1 MYDFKFTDIGEG
13 LHEGQILK
21 WFFKVGDTVKDGDV
35 LCVVETDK
43 VNAEIPAPV
52 SGVITKLG
60 AEVGQTIHVGETLVL
75 IDETGKGAP
84 APAPVVKEEVKPAVV
99 KEEEVK
105 PAPVKKEEPKKEVA
119 EEKGAAVV
127 GEVVVS
133 NDVIASSDEGF
144 ENAAPAAVTTGKVL
158 ATPVARKMAADLG
171 VTLTTVKGSG
181 ENGRVMKAD
190 ILSASQTVARPA
202 APQSYTP
209 TTQAMPALPK
219 DGVKRVKISK
229 LRQAIVKAM
238 NTANIVIPSTTL
250 MDEIDITKLVEFRKS
265 QKDKLAEK
273 GIKLTFLPFIVKA
286 VTMAIK
292 EYPLF
297 NASFDHDTDEIVF
310 KDFINIGIAVD
321 TPDGLIVPN
330 VKNADSKS
338 IVSLAQ
344 EIEALGTATRNR
356 TVKLED
362 LQNGT
367 FSITNYGTTG
377 IKLGTPVIKH
387 PELAILGI
395 GSIYRKPVVEGEQI
409 VIRDVLPLSL
419 TIDHRVIDGADG
431 GRFLIKVKELL
442 ADPMQIFLFLS

>member
-1 MYDFKFTDIGEG
+1 MYDFKFSDIGEG

-21 WFFKVGDTVKDGDV
+21 WFFKVGDKVKEGDV

-52 SGVITKLG
+52 NGVITKLG
-60 AEVGQTIHVGETLVL
+60 AEVGQTIHVGETLVM
-75 IDETGKGAP
+75 IDDTGKGAASATP
-84 APAPVVKEEVKPAVV
+84 APKAE
-99 KEEEVK
+99 
-105 PAPVKKEEPKKEVA
+105 VKKEAAKPEVKKEAA

-133 NDVIASSDEGF
+133 NDVIASSNEGF
-144 ENAAPAAVTTGKVL
+144 ENSSVVVASSNAKVL
-158 ATPVARKMAADLG
+158 ATPVARKMAADLK
-171 VTLTTVKGSG
+171 VDISKLKGSG
-181 ENGRVMKAD
+181 ESGRVMKAD
-190 ILSASQTVARPA
+190 IQAAAKTQGSTSTSTSSASFA
-202 APQSYTP
+202 APS
-209 TTQAMPALPK
+209 MPALPK

-238 NTANIVIPSTTL
+238 NTANLVIPSTTL
-250 MDEIDITKLVEFRKS
+250 MDEIDVTKLVEFRKS
-265 QKDKLAEK
+265 QKAKLEEK

-292 EYPLF
+292 DYPIF
-297 NASFDHDTDEIVF
+297 NASFDHETEEVVY

-330 VKNADSKS
+330 VKQADQKS
-338 IVSLAQ
+338 IVTLAK
-344 EIEALGTATRNR
+344 EIEALGAATRAR
-356 TVKLED
+356 TVKLDE

-395 GSIYRKPVVEGEQI
+395 GSIYRKPVVEGDQI

-431 GRFLIKVKELL
+431 GRFLMKVKELL
-442 ADPMQIFLFLS
+442 SDPMQIFLFLS

>member
-21 WFFKVGDTVKDGDV
+21 WFFKVGDKVKDGDV

-52 SGVITKLG
+52 SGIITKLG
-60 AEVGQTIHVGETLVL
+60 AAVGQTIHVGETLVL
-75 IDETGKGAP
+75 IDESGKGA
-84 APAPVVKEEVKPAVV
+84 APVVT
-99 KEEEVK
+99 
-105 PAPVKKEEPKKEVA
+105 APKAEVKKEAAKPEVKKEAA

-133 NDVIASSDEGF
+133 NDVIASSNEGF
-144 ENAAPAAVTTGKVL
+144 EHTEKATVSSGKVL
-158 ATPVARKMAADLG
+158 ATPVARKMAADLK
-171 VTLTTVKGSG
+171 VQLSQLKGTG
-181 ENGRVMKAD
+181 ENGRIMKAD
-190 ILSASQTVARPA
+190 IQAAAKSGQASVGA
-202 APQSYTP
+202 S
-209 TTQAMPALPK
+209 TTQSSTFTFQASAMPALPK

-238 NTANIVIPSTTL
+238 NTANQVIPSTTL
-250 MDEIDITKLVEFRKS
+250 MDEFDVTKLVEFRKS
-265 QKDKLAEK
+265 QKAKLEEK
-273 GIKLTFLPFIVKA
+273 GIKLTYLPFIVKA

-292 EYPLF
+292 DYPIF
-297 NASFDHDTDEIVF
+297 NASFDHDTEEVVY
-310 KDFINIGIAVD
+310 KDFINIGVAVD

-330 VKNADSKS
+330 VKNADQKS
-338 IVSLAQ
+338 IVTLAK
-344 EIEALGTATRNR
+344 EIEALGAATRAR
-356 TVKLED
+356 TVKMDD

-387 PELAILGI
+387 PELAILGV
-395 GSIYRKPVVEGEQI
+395 GSIYRKPVVEGDQI

-431 GRFLIKVKELL
+431 GRFLLKVKELL
-442 ADPMQIFLFLS
+442 SDPMQIFLFLS

>member
-1 MYDFKFTDIGEG
+1 MYDFKFSDIGEG

-21 WFFKVGDTVKDGDV
+21 WFFKVGDKVKEGDV

-52 SGVITKLG
+52 SGIITKLG
-60 AEVGQTIHVGETLVL
+60 AQVGQTIHVGETLVM
-75 IDETGKGAP
+75 IDDTGKGATP
-84 APAPVVKEEVKPAVV
+84 FAAAPAPKAEVKKDAP
-99 KEEEVK
+99 KPEVK
-105 PAPVKKEEPKKEVA
+105 KQAA

-133 NDVIASSDEGF
+133 NDVIASSNEGF
-144 ENAAPAAVTTGKVL
+144 ENSSVVVTSSNAKVL
-158 ATPVARKMAADLG
+158 ATPVARKMAADLK
-171 VTLTTVKGSG
+171 VDLSKLKGSG
-181 ENGRVMKAD
+181 ESGRVMKAD
-190 ILSASQTVARPA
+190 IQAAAKSQGSTSTGTSSLSFA
-202 APQSYTP
+202 TP
-209 TTQAMPALPK
+209 SMPTLPK

-238 NTANIVIPSTTL
+238 NTANLVIPSTTL
-250 MDEIDITKLVEFRKS
+250 MDEIDVTKLVEFRKS
-265 QKDKLAEK
+265 QKAKLEEK

-292 EYPLF
+292 DYPIF
-297 NASFDHDTDEIVF
+297 NASFDHDTEEVVF

-330 VKNADSKS
+330 VKHADQKS
-338 IVSLAQ
+338 IVTLAK
-344 EIEALGTATRNR
+344 EIEALGAATRAR
-356 TVKLED
+356 TVKLDE

-395 GSIYRKPVVEGEQI
+395 GSIYRKPVVEGDQI

-431 GRFLIKVKELL
+431 GRFLMKVKELL
-442 ADPMQIFLFLS
+442 SDPMQIFLFLS

>member
-1 MYDFKFTDIGEG
+1 MYDFKFSDIGEG

-21 WFFKVGDTVKDGDV
+21 WFFKVGDKVKEGDV

-52 SGVITKLG
+52 SGIITKLG
-60 AEVGQTIHVGETLVL
+60 AQVGQTIHVGETLVM
-75 IDETGKGAP
+75 IDDTGKGATP
-84 APAPVVKEEVKPAVV
+84 FAAAPAPKAEVKKDAP
-99 KEEEVK
+99 KPEVK
-105 PAPVKKEEPKKEVA
+105 KQAA

-133 NDVIASSDEGF
+133 NDVIASSNEGF
-144 ENAAPAAVTTGKVL
+144 ENSSVVVTSSNAKVL
-158 ATPVARKMAADLG
+158 ATPVARKMAADLK
-171 VTLTTVKGSG
+171 VDLSKLKGSG
-181 ENGRVMKAD
+181 ESGRVMKAD
-190 ILSASQTVARPA
+190 IQAAAKSQGSTSTGTSSLSFA
-202 APQSYTP
+202 TP
-209 TTQAMPALPK
+209 SMPTLPK

-238 NTANIVIPSTTL
+238 NTANLVIPSTTL
-250 MDEIDITKLVEFRKS
+250 MDEIDVTKLVEFRKS
-265 QKDKLAEK
+265 QKAKLEEK

-292 EYPLF
+292 DYPIF
-297 NASFDHDTDEIVF
+297 NASFDHDTEEVVF

-330 VKNADSKS
+330 VKHADQKS
-338 IVSLAQ
+338 IVTLAK
-344 EIEALGTATRNR
+344 EIEALGAATRAR
-356 TVKLED
+356 TVKLDE

-431 GRFLIKVKELL
+431 GRFLMKVKELL
-442 ADPMQIFLFLS
+442 SDPMQIFLFLS

>member
-21 WFFKVGDTVKDGDV
+21 WFFKVGDKVKEGDV

-43 VNAEIPAPV
+43 VNAEIPAPAN
-52 SGVITKLG
+52 GIITKLG
-60 AEVGQTIHVGETLVL
+60 AEVGQTIHVGETLVI
-75 IDETGKGAP
+75 IDDAGKSA
-84 APAPVVKEEVKPAVV
+84 APVSE
-99 KEEEVK
+99 
-105 PAPVKKEEPKKEVA
+105 APKAEVKKETPKPEVKKEAA

-133 NDVIASSDEGF
+133 NEVIASSNEGF
-144 ENAAPAAVTTGKVL
+144 ENTAVVVENKGKVL
-158 ATPVARKMAADLG
+158 ATPVARKMAADLK
-171 VTLTTVKGSG
+171 VDITKLKGTG
-181 ENGRVMKAD
+181 EQGRIMKAD
-190 ILSASQTVARPA
+190 IQAAAKSTTGSSTQSQATSTFAF
-202 APQSYTP
+202 QSVSMP
-209 TTQAMPALPK
+209 TLPK

-238 NTANIVIPSTTL
+238 NTANLVIPSTTL
-250 MDEIDITKLVEFRKS
+250 MDEIDVTKLVEFRKS
-265 QKDKLAEK
+265 QKAKLEEK
-273 GIKLTFLPFIVKA
+273 GIKLTYLPFIVKA

-292 EYPLF
+292 DYPIF
-297 NASFDHDTDEIVF
+297 NASFDHEAEEIVY
-310 KDFINIGIAVD
+310 KDFINIGVAVD

-330 VKNADSKS
+330 VKNADQKS
-338 IVSLAQ
+338 IVTLAK
-344 EIEALGTATRNR
+344 EIETLGAATRAR
-356 TVKLED
+356 TVKLEE

-387 PELAILGI
+387 PELAILGV
-395 GSIYRKPVVEGEQI
+395 GSIYRKPVVEGDQI

-431 GRFLIKVKELL
+431 GRFLLKVKELL
-442 ADPMQIFLFLS
+442 SDPMQIFLFLS

>member
-1 MYDFKFTDIGEG
+1 MYDFKFSDIGEG

-21 WFFKVGDTVKDGDV
+21 WFFKVGDKVKEGDV

-60 AEVGQTIHVGETLVL
+60 AEVGQTIHVGETLVM
-75 IDETGKGAP
+75 IDDTGKGATP
-84 APAPVVKEEVKPAVV
+84 VAAAPAPKAEVKKDAP
-99 KEEEVK
+99 KPEVK
-105 PAPVKKEEPKKEVA
+105 KQAA

-133 NDVIASSDEGF
+133 NDVIASSNEGF
-144 ENAAPAAVTTGKVL
+144 ENSSVVVSSSNAKVL
-158 ATPVARKMAADLG
+158 ATPVARKMAADLK
-171 VTLTTVKGSG
+171 VDLSKLKGRG
-181 ENGRVMKAD
+181 ESGRVMKAD
-190 ILSASQTVARPA
+190 IQAAAKSQGSTSIGTSSLSFA
-202 APQSYTP
+202 TP
-209 TTQAMPALPK
+209 SMPTLPK

-238 NTANIVIPSTTL
+238 NTANLVIPSTTL
-250 MDEIDITKLVEFRKS
+250 MDEIDVTKLVEFRKS
-265 QKDKLAEK
+265 QKAKLEEK

-292 EYPLF
+292 DYPIF
-297 NASFDHDTDEIVF
+297 NASFDHDTEEVVF

-330 VKNADSKS
+330 VKHADQKS
-338 IVSLAQ
+338 IVTLAK
-344 EIEALGTATRNR
+344 EIEALGAATRAR
-356 TVKLED
+356 TVKLDE

-395 GSIYRKPVVEGEQI
+395 GSIYRKPVVEGDQI

-431 GRFLIKVKELL
+431 GRFLMKVKELL
-442 ADPMQIFLFLS
+442 SDPMQIFLFLS

>member
-21 WFFKVGDTVKDGDV
+21 WFFKVGDRVKDGDV

-43 VNAEIPAPV
+43 VNAELPSPV
-52 SGVITKLG
+52 NGIIVKLG
-60 AEVGQTIHVGETLVL
+60 AEVGQTIHVGETVVL
-75 IDETGKGAP
+75 IDDSVGGTSAAK
-84 APAPVVKEEVKPAVV
+84 PVVATPQVEEKPKAAQP
-99 KEEEVK
+99 E
-105 PAPVKKEEPKKEVA
+105 VKKEAA

-144 ENAAPAAVTTGKVL
+144 ENNDAVQTSSAKVL
-158 ATPVARKMAADLG
+158 ATPVARKMAADLR
-171 VTLTTVKGSG
+171 VDLTKVKGTG
-181 ENGRVMKAD
+181 ESGRVMKAD
-190 ILSASQTVARPA
+190 IQKAASVTVPTASSSSVASAPAFVAP
-202 APQSYTP
+202 S
-209 TTQAMPALPK
+209 MPALPK
-219 DGVKRVKISK
+219 EGVRRVKITK

-238 NTANIVIPSTTL
+238 NTANMLIPATTL
-250 MDEIDITKLVEFRKS
+250 MDEIDVSKLVEFRKS

-292 EYPLF
+292 EYPIF
-297 NASFDHDTDEIVF
+297 NASFDHESEEIVF

-344 EIEALGTATRNR
+344 EIEALGAATRNR

-395 GSIYRKPVVEGEQI
+395 GSIYKKPVVENDQI
-409 VIRDVLPLSL
+409 VIREVLPLSL
-419 TIDHRVIDGADG
+419 SIDHRVIDGADG
-431 GRFLIKVKELL
+431 GRFLSKVKELL

>member
-21 WFFKVGDTVKDGDV
+21 WFFKVGDKVKEGDV

-52 SGVITKLG
+52 TGIITKLG
-60 AEVGQTIHVGETLVL
+60 ANVGQTIHVGETLVM
-75 IDETGKGAP
+75 IDESGKGAVAAAE
-84 APAPVVKEEVKPAVV
+84 APKAE
-99 KEEEVK
+99 
-105 PAPVKKEEPKKEVA
+105 VKKEAPKPEVKKQAA

-133 NDVIASSDEGF
+133 NDVIASSNEGF
-144 ENAAPAAVTTGKVL
+144 ENNAVTVENAGKVL
-158 ATPVARKMAADLG
+158 ATPVARKMAADLK
-171 VTLTTVKGSG
+171 VDISKLKGSG
-181 ENGRVMKAD
+181 EHGRIMKAD
-190 ILSASQTVARPA
+190 IQAAAKSTTVSTASSQTTSSFALPSV
-202 APQSYTP
+202 SMP
-209 TTQAMPALPK
+209 TLPK

-229 LRQAIVKAM
+229 LRQAIVKSM
-238 NTANIVIPSTTL
+238 NTANLVIPSTTL
-250 MDEIDITKLVEFRKS
+250 MDEIDVTKLVEFRKS
-265 QKDKLAEK
+265 QKAKLEEK
-273 GIKLTFLPFIVKA
+273 GIKLTYLPFIVKA

-292 EYPLF
+292 DYPIF
-297 NASFDHDTDEIVF
+297 NASFDHEAEEIVY
-310 KDFINIGIAVD
+310 KDFINIGVAVD

-330 VKNADSKS
+330 VKHADQKS
-338 IVSLAQ
+338 IVTLAK
-344 EIEALGTATRNR
+344 EIETLGAATRAR
-356 TVKLED
+356 TVKLEE

-387 PELAILGI
+387 PELAILGV
-395 GSIYRKPVVEGEQI
+395 GSIYRKPVVEGDQI

-431 GRFLIKVKELL
+431 GRFLLKVKELL
-442 ADPMQIFLFLS
+442 SDPMQIFLFLS

>member
-1 MYDFKFTDIGEG
+1 MYDFKFSDIGEG

-21 WFFKVGDTVKDGDV
+21 WFFKVGDKVKEGDV

-52 SGVITKLG
+52 NGVITKLG
-60 AEVGQTIHVGETLVL
+60 AEVGQTIHVGETLVM
-75 IDETGKGAP
+75 IDDNANGA
-84 APAPVVKEEVKPAVV
+84 APVAT
-99 KEEEVK
+99 
-105 PAPVKKEEPKKEVA
+105 APKADVKKETPKPEVKKEAA

-133 NDVIASSDEGF
+133 NDVIASSNEGF
-144 ENAAPAAVTTGKVL
+144 ENSSVTVVSNNAKVL
-158 ATPVARKMAADLG
+158 ATPVARKMAADLK
-171 VTLTTVKGSG
+171 VDLSKLKGSG
-181 ENGRVMKAD
+181 ESGRVMKAD
-190 ILSASQTVARPA
+190 IQAAAKSQGTSSVATASVSFA
-202 APQSYTP
+202 TP
-209 TTQAMPALPK
+209 SMPSLPK

-238 NTANIVIPSTTL
+238 NTANVVIPSTTL
-250 MDEIDITKLVEFRKS
+250 MDEIDVTKLVEFRKS
-265 QKDKLAEK
+265 QKAKLEEK
-273 GIKLTFLPFIVKA
+273 GIKLTYLPFIVKA

-292 EYPLF
+292 DYPIF
-297 NASFDHDTDEIVF
+297 NASFDHESEEIVY
-310 KDFINIGIAVD
+310 KDFVNIGVAVD

-330 VKNADSKS
+330 VKNADQKS
-338 IVSLAQ
+338 IVTLAK
-344 EIEALGTATRNR
+344 EIEALGAATRAR
-356 TVKLED
+356 TVKLEE

-395 GSIYRKPVVEGEQI
+395 GSIYRKPVVEGDQI

-431 GRFLIKVKELL
+431 GRFLMKVKELL
-442 ADPMQIFLFLS
+442 SDPMQIFLFLS

>member
-1 MYDFKFTDIGEG
+1 MYDFKFSDIGEG

-21 WFFKVGDTVKDGDV
+21 WFFKVGDKVKEGDV

-52 SGVITKLG
+52 TGVVTKLG
-60 AEVGQTIHVGETLVL
+60 AEVGQTIHVGETLVM
-75 IDETGKGAP
+75 IDDTGKGATP
-84 APAPVVKEEVKPAVV
+84 VAAASAPKAE
-99 KEEEVK
+99 
-105 PAPVKKEEPKKEVA
+105 VKKEAAKPEVKKEAA

-133 NDVIASSDEGF
+133 NDVIASSNEGF
-144 ENAAPAAVTTGKVL
+144 ENSSVVVASSNAKVL
-158 ATPVARKMAADLG
+158 ATPVARKMAADLK
-171 VTLTTVKGSG
+171 VDLSKLKGSG
-181 ENGRVMKAD
+181 ESGRVMKAD
-190 ILSASQTVARPA
+190 IQAAAKSQGSTSTGTSSVSFA
-202 APQSYTP
+202 TP
-209 TTQAMPALPK
+209 SMPTLPK

-238 NTANIVIPSTTL
+238 NTANLVIPSTTL
-250 MDEIDITKLVEFRKS
+250 MDEIDVTKLVEFRKS
-265 QKDKLAEK
+265 QKAKLEEK

-292 EYPLF
+292 DYPIF
-297 NASFDHDTDEIVF
+297 NASFDHDTEEVVF

-330 VKNADSKS
+330 VKHADQKS
-338 IVSLAQ
+338 IVTLAK
-344 EIEALGTATRNR
+344 EIEALGAATRAR
-356 TVKLED
+356 TVKLDE

-395 GSIYRKPVVEGEQI
+395 GSIYRKPVVEGDQI

-431 GRFLIKVKELL
+431 GRFLMKVKELL
-442 ADPMQIFLFLS
+442 SDPMQIFLFLS

>member
-1 MYDFKFTDIGEG
+1 MYDFKFSDIGEG

-21 WFFKVGDTVKDGDV
+21 WFFKVGDKVKEGDV

-52 SGVITKLG
+52 SGIITKLG
-60 AEVGQTIHVGETLVL
+60 AQVGQTIHVGETLVM
-75 IDETGKGAP
+75 IDDTGKGATP
-84 APAPVVKEEVKPAVV
+84 VAAAPAPKAEVKKDAP
-99 KEEEVK
+99 KPEVK
-105 PAPVKKEEPKKEVA
+105 KQAA

-133 NDVIASSDEGF
+133 NDVIASSNEGF
-144 ENAAPAAVTTGKVL
+144 ENSNVVVTSSNAKVL
-158 ATPVARKMAADLG
+158 ATPVARKMAADLK
-171 VTLTTVKGSG
+171 VDLSKLKGSG
-181 ENGRVMKAD
+181 ESGRVMKAD
-190 ILSASQTVARPA
+190 IQAAAKSQGSTSTGTSSLSFA
-202 APQSYTP
+202 TP
-209 TTQAMPALPK
+209 SMPTLPK

-238 NTANIVIPSTTL
+238 NTANLVIPSTTL
-250 MDEIDITKLVEFRKS
+250 MDEIDVTKLVEFRKS
-265 QKDKLAEK
+265 QKAKLEEK

-292 EYPLF
+292 DYPIF
-297 NASFDHDTDEIVF
+297 NASFDHDTEEVVF

-330 VKNADSKS
+330 VKHADQKS
-338 IVSLAQ
+338 IVTLAK
-344 EIEALGTATRNR
+344 EIEALGAATRAR
-356 TVKLED
+356 TVKLDE

-395 GSIYRKPVVEGEQI
+395 GSIYRKPVVEGDQI

-431 GRFLIKVKELL
+431 GRFLMKVKELL
-442 ADPMQIFLFLS
+442 SDPMQIFLFLS

>member
-84 APAPVVKEEVKPAVV
+84 APAPVAKEEVKPA
-99 KEEEVK
+99 
-105 PAPVKKEEPKKEVA
+105 VKKEEPKKEAA

-171 VTLTTVKGSG
+171 VNLTTVKGSG
-181 ENGRVMKAD
+181 EYGRVMKAD

-202 APQSYTP
+202 ATQSYTP
-209 TTQAMPALPK
+209 TIQAMPALPK

-297 NASFDHDTDEIVF
+297 NASFDHDTEEIVF

-338 IVSLAQ
+338 IVTLAQ

-431 GRFLIKVKELL
+431 GRFLMKVKELL

>member
-21 WFFKVGDTVKDGDV
+21 WFFKVGDKVKEGDV

-52 SGVITKLG
+52 TGIITKLG
-60 AEVGQTIHVGETLVL
+60 ASVGQTIHVGETLVM
-75 IDETGKGAP
+75 IDESGKGVVADAEAP
-84 APAPVVKEEVKPAVV
+84 KAE
-99 KEEEVK
+99 
-105 PAPVKKEEPKKEVA
+105 VKKEAPKPEVKKQAA

-133 NDVIASSDEGF
+133 NDVIASSNEGF
-144 ENAAPAAVTTGKVL
+144 ENNAVAVENPGKVL
-158 ATPVARKMAADLG
+158 ATPVARKMAADLK
-171 VTLTTVKGSG
+171 VDISKLKGSG
-181 ENGRVMKAD
+181 EHGRIMKAD
-190 ILSASQTVARPA
+190 IQAAAKSTTVSTASSQTTSSFALPSV
-202 APQSYTP
+202 SMP
-209 TTQAMPALPK
+209 TLPK

-229 LRQAIVKAM
+229 LRQAIVKSM
-238 NTANIVIPSTTL
+238 NTANLVIPSTTL
-250 MDEIDITKLVEFRKS
+250 MDEIDVTKLVEFRKS
-265 QKDKLAEK
+265 QKAKLEEK
-273 GIKLTFLPFIVKA
+273 GIKLTYLPFIMKA

-292 EYPLF
+292 DYPIF
-297 NASFDHDTDEIVF
+297 NASFDHEAEEIVY
-310 KDFINIGIAVD
+310 KDFINIGVAVD

-330 VKNADSKS
+330 VKHADQKS
-338 IVSLAQ
+338 IVTLAK
-344 EIEALGTATRNR
+344 EIETLGAATRAR
-356 TVKLED
+356 TVKLEE

-387 PELAILGI
+387 PELAILGV
-395 GSIYRKPVVEGEQI
+395 GSIYRKPVVEGDQI

-431 GRFLIKVKELL
+431 GRFLLKVKELL
-442 ADPMQIFLFLS
+442 SDPMQIFLFLS

>member
-1 MYDFKFTDIGEG
+1 MYDFKFSDIGEG

-21 WFFKVGDTVKDGDV
+21 WFFKVGDKVKEGDV

-52 SGVITKLG
+52 NGVITKLG
-60 AEVGQTIHVGETLVL
+60 AEVGQTIHVGETLVM
-75 IDETGKGAP
+75 IDDNANGA
-84 APAPVVKEEVKPAVV
+84 APVAT
-99 KEEEVK
+99 
-105 PAPVKKEEPKKEVA
+105 APKADVKKETPKPEVKKEAA

-133 NDVIASSDEGF
+133 NDVIASSNEGF
-144 ENAAPAAVTTGKVL
+144 ENSSVTVVSNNAKVL
-158 ATPVARKMAADLG
+158 ATPVARKMAADLK
-171 VTLTTVKGSG
+171 VDLSKLKGSG
-181 ENGRVMKAD
+181 ESGRVMKAD
-190 ILSASQTVARPA
+190 IQAAAKSQGTSSVATASVSFA
-202 APQSYTP
+202 TP
-209 TTQAMPALPK
+209 SMPSLPK

-238 NTANIVIPSTTL
+238 NTANVVIPSTTL
-250 MDEIDITKLVEFRKS
+250 MDEIDVTKLVEFRKS
-265 QKDKLAEK
+265 QKAKLEEK
-273 GIKLTFLPFIVKA
+273 GIKLTYLPFIVKA

-292 EYPLF
+292 DYPIF
-297 NASFDHDTDEIVF
+297 NASFDHESEEIVY
-310 KDFINIGIAVD
+310 KDFVNIGVAVD

-330 VKNADSKS
+330 VKNADQKS
-338 IVSLAQ
+338 IVTLAK
-344 EIEALGTATRNR
+344 EIEALGAATRAR
-356 TVKLED
+356 TVKLEE

-395 GSIYRKPVVEGEQI
+395 GSIYRKPVVEGDQI

-419 TIDHRVIDGADG
+419 TIDHRVIDGGDG
-431 GRFLIKVKELL
+431 GRFLMKVKELL
-442 ADPMQIFLFLS
+442 SDPMQIFLFLS

>member
-21 WFFKVGDTVKDGDV
+21 WFFKVGDKVKDGDV

-43 VNAEIPAPV
+43 VNAELPSPV
-52 SGVITKLG
+52 SGIIVKLG
-60 AEVGQTIHVGETLVL
+60 AEVGQTIHVGETVVL
-75 IDETGKGAP
+75 IDETGTGAAVAAKP
-84 APAPVVKEEVKPAVV
+84 AEVKVEAP
-99 KEEEVK
+99 K
-105 PAPVKKEEPKKEVA
+105 PEVKKEAA

-144 ENAAPAAVTTGKVL
+144 ENTTATAPTVGKVL
-158 ATPVARKMAADLG
+158 ATPVARKMAADLK
-171 VTLTTVKGSG
+171 VDLSKVKGTG
-181 ENGRVMKAD
+181 ESGRVMKAD
-190 ILSASQTVARPA
+190 IQAAASKQGSTSVASTSTA
-202 APQSYTP
+202 FVAPS
-209 TTQAMPALPK
+209 MPSLPK
-219 DGVKRVKISK
+219 DGVRRVKISK

-238 NTANIVIPSTTL
+238 NTANVVIPATTL
-250 MDEIDITKLVEFRKS
+250 MDEIDVSKLVEFRKS

-297 NASFDHDTDEIVF
+297 NASFDHETEEIVY

-330 VKNADSKS
+330 VKQADAKS
-338 IVSLAQ
+338 IVTLAQ
-344 EIEALGTATRNR
+344 EIEALGAATRNR
-356 TVKLED
+356 TVKMED

-395 GSIYRKPVVEGEQI
+395 GSIYKKPVVENDQI
-409 VIRDVLPLSL
+409 VIREVLPLSL

-431 GRFLIKVKELL
+431 GRFLSKVKELL

>member
-21 WFFKVGDTVKDGDV
+21 WFFKVGDKVKEGDV

-52 SGVITKLG
+52 TGFITKLG
-60 AEVGQTIHVGETLVL
+60 AQVGQTIHVGETLVT
-75 IDETGKGAP
+75 IDDSVKSAATVTEAP
-84 APAPVVKEEVKPAVV
+84 KAE
-99 KEEEVK
+99 
-105 PAPVKKEEPKKEVA
+105 VKKEAPKPEVKKQAA

-133 NDVIASSDEGF
+133 NDVIASSNEGF
-144 ENAAPAAVTTGKVL
+144 ENTAVAVENKGKVL
-158 ATPVARKMAADLG
+158 ATPVARKMAADLK
-171 VTLTTVKGSG
+171 VDITKLKGSG
-181 ENGRVMKAD
+181 EQGRIMKAD
-190 ILSASQTVARPA
+190 IQAAAKSTTGSSTQSQATSTFAF
-202 APQSYTP
+202 QSVS
-209 TTQAMPALPK
+209 MPALPK

-238 NTANIVIPSTTL
+238 NTANLVIPSTTL
-250 MDEIDITKLVEFRKS
+250 MDEIDVTKLVEFRKS
-265 QKDKLAEK
+265 QKAKLEEK
-273 GIKLTFLPFIVKA
+273 GIKLTYLPFIVKA

-292 EYPLF
+292 DYPIF
-297 NASFDHDTDEIVF
+297 NASFDHEAEEIVY
-310 KDFINIGIAVD
+310 KDFINIGVAVD

-330 VKNADSKS
+330 VKNADQKS
-338 IVSLAQ
+338 IVTLAK
-344 EIEALGTATRNR
+344 EIETLGAATRAR
-356 TVKLED
+356 TVKLEE

-387 PELAILGI
+387 PELAILGV
-395 GSIYRKPVVEGEQI
+395 GSIYRKPVVEGDQI

-431 GRFLIKVKELL
+431 GRFLLKVKELL
-442 ADPMQIFLFLS
+442 SDPMQIFLFLS

>member
-21 WFFKVGDTVKDGDV
+21 WFFKVGDKVKEGDV

-52 SGVITKLG
+52 TGVITKLG
-60 AEVGQTIHVGETLVL
+60 ANVGQTIHVGETLVM
-75 IDETGKGAP
+75 IDDSGKGSTVVSEAP
-84 APAPVVKEEVKPAVV
+84 KAELKKEAPKPEVKKQA
-99 KEEEVK
+99 
-105 PAPVKKEEPKKEVA
+105 A

-133 NDVIASSDEGF
+133 NDVIASSNEGF
-144 ENAAPAAVTTGKVL
+144 ENSANSVENKGKVL
-158 ATPVARKMAADLG
+158 ATPVARKMAADLK
-171 VTLTTVKGSG
+171 VDITKLKGSG
-181 ENGRVMKAD
+181 EHGRIMKAD
-190 ILSASQTVARPA
+190 IQAAAKSTTGTSIQSQATSTFAF
-202 APQSYTP
+202 QSVS
-209 TTQAMPALPK
+209 MPSLPK

-238 NTANIVIPSTTL
+238 NTANLVIPSTTL
-250 MDEIDITKLVEFRKS
+250 MDEIDVTKLVEFRKS
-265 QKDKLAEK
+265 QKAKLEEK
-273 GIKLTFLPFIVKA
+273 GIKLTYLPFIVKA

-292 EYPLF
+292 DYPIF
-297 NASFDHDTDEIVF
+297 NASFDHEAEEIVY
-310 KDFINIGIAVD
+310 KDFINIGVAVD

-330 VKNADSKS
+330 VKNADQKS
-338 IVSLAQ
+338 IVTLAK
-344 EIEALGTATRNR
+344 EIETLGAATRAR
-356 TVKLED
+356 TVKLEE

-387 PELAILGI
+387 PELAILGV
-395 GSIYRKPVVEGEQI
+395 GSIYRKPVVEGDQI

-431 GRFLIKVKELL
+431 GRFLLKVKELL
-442 ADPMQIFLFLS
+442 SDPMQIFLFLS

>member
-1 MYDFKFTDIGEG
+1 MYDFKFSDIGEG

-21 WFFKVGDTVKDGDV
+21 WFFKVGDKVKEGDV

-52 SGVITKLG
+52 NGVITKLG
-60 AEVGQTIHVGETLVL
+60 AEVGQTIHVGETLVM
-75 IDETGKGAP
+75 IDDTGKGATPVAP
-84 APAPVVKEEVKPAVV
+84 APAPKAE
-99 KEEEVK
+99 
-105 PAPVKKEEPKKEVA
+105 VKKEPAKPEVKKEAA

-133 NDVIASSDEGF
+133 NDVIASSNEGF
-144 ENAAPAAVTTGKVL
+144 ENSNVVVASSNAKVL
-158 ATPVARKMAADLG
+158 ATPVARKMAADLK
-171 VTLTTVKGSG
+171 VDLSLLKGSG
-181 ENGRVMKAD
+181 ESGRVMKAD
-190 ILSASQTVARPA
+190 IQAASKSQGSSSPSVASSTSFA
-202 APQSYTP
+202 APS
-209 TTQAMPALPK
+209 MPALPK

-238 NTANIVIPSTTL
+238 NTANLVIPSTTL
-250 MDEIDITKLVEFRKS
+250 MDEIDVTKLVEFRKS
-265 QKDKLAEK
+265 QKAKLEEK

-292 EYPLF
+292 DHPIF
-297 NASFDHDTDEIVF
+297 NASFDHETEEVVF

-330 VKNADSKS
+330 VKHADQKS
-338 IVSLAQ
+338 IVTLAK
-344 EIEALGTATRNR
+344 EIEALGAATRAR
-356 TVKLED
+356 TVKLDE
-362 LQNGT
+362 LQHGT

-395 GSIYRKPVVEGEQI
+395 GSIYRKPVVEGDQI

-431 GRFLIKVKELL
+431 GRFLMKVKELL
-442 ADPMQIFLFLS
+442 SDPMQIFLFLS

>member
-1 MYDFKFTDIGEG
+1 MYDFKFSDIGEG

-21 WFFKVGDTVKDGDV
+21 WFFKVGDKVKEGDV

-52 SGVITKLG
+52 SGIITKLG
-60 AEVGQTIHVGETLVL
+60 AEVGQTIHVGETLVM
-75 IDETGKGAP
+75 IDDTGKGAATV
-84 APAPVVKEEVKPAVV
+84 APTTKAE
-99 KEEEVK
+99 
-105 PAPVKKEEPKKEVA
+105 VKKETPKPEVKKEAA

-133 NDVIASSDEGF
+133 NDVIASSNEGF
-144 ENAAPAAVTTGKVL
+144 ENSAVVVASSNAKVL
-158 ATPVARKMAADLG
+158 ATPVARKMAADLK
-171 VTLTTVKGSG
+171 VDLSKLKGSG
-181 ENGRVMKAD
+181 ESGRVMKAD
-190 ILSASQTVARPA
+190 IQAAAKSQGSTSPSVSSSVSFSAPS
-202 APQSYTP
+202 
-209 TTQAMPALPK
+209 MPALPK

-238 NTANIVIPSTTL
+238 NTANLVIPSTTL
-250 MDEIDITKLVEFRKS
+250 MDEIDVTKLVEFRKS
-265 QKDKLAEK
+265 QKAKLEEK

-292 EYPLF
+292 DYPIF
-297 NASFDHDTDEIVF
+297 NASFDHETEEVVF

-330 VKNADSKS
+330 VKQADQKS
-338 IVSLAQ
+338 IVTLAK
-344 EIEALGTATRNR
+344 EIEALGAATRAR
-356 TVKLED
+356 TVKLDE

-395 GSIYRKPVVEGEQI
+395 GSIYRKPVVEGDQI

-431 GRFLIKVKELL
+431 GRFLMKVKELL
-442 ADPMQIFLFLS
+442 SDPMQIFLFLS

>member
-1 MYDFKFTDIGEG
+1 MYDFKFSDIGEG

-21 WFFKVGDTVKDGDV
+21 WFFKVGDKVKEGDV

-52 SGVITKLG
+52 NGVITKLG
-60 AEVGQTIHVGETLVL
+60 AEVGQTIHVGETLVM
-75 IDETGKGAP
+75 IDDTGKA
-84 APAPVVKEEVKPAVV
+84 AAPVAT
-99 KEEEVK
+99 
-105 PAPVKKEEPKKEVA
+105 APKAEVKKETPKPEVKKQAA

-133 NDVIASSDEGF
+133 NDVIASSNEGF
-144 ENAAPAAVTTGKVL
+144 ENSSVTVVSSNVKVL
-158 ATPVARKMAADLG
+158 ATPVARKMAADLK
-171 VTLTTVKGSG
+171 VDLSKLKGTG
-181 ENGRVMKAD
+181 ESGRVMKAD
-190 ILSASQTVARPA
+190 IQAAAKSQGSSSVATSSVSFA
-202 APQSYTP
+202 APS
-209 TTQAMPALPK
+209 MPSLPK

-238 NTANIVIPSTTL
+238 NTANLVIPSTTL
-250 MDEIDITKLVEFRKS
+250 MDEIDVTKLVEFRKS
-265 QKDKLAEK
+265 QKAKLEEK
-273 GIKLTFLPFIVKA
+273 GIKLTYLPFIVKA

-292 EYPLF
+292 DYPIF
-297 NASFDHDTDEIVF
+297 NASFDHESEEIVY
-310 KDFINIGIAVD
+310 KDFVNIGVAVD

-330 VKNADSKS
+330 VKNADQKS
-338 IVSLAQ
+338 IVTLAK
-344 EIEALGTATRNR
+344 EIEALGTATRAR
-356 TVKLED
+356 TVKLEE
-362 LQNGT
+362 LQHGT

-395 GSIYRKPVVEGEQI
+395 GSIYRKPVVEGDQI

-431 GRFLIKVKELL
+431 GRFLLKVKELL
-442 ADPMQIFLFLS
+442 SDPMQIFLFLS

>member
-1 MYDFKFTDIGEG
+1 MYDFKFSDIGEG

-21 WFFKVGDTVKDGDV
+21 WFFKVGDKVKEGDV

-52 SGVITKLG
+52 NGVITKLG
-60 AEVGQTIHVGETLVL
+60 AEVGQTIHVGETLVM
-75 IDETGKGAP
+75 IDDTGKGA
-84 APAPVVKEEVKPAVV
+84 APVASTPKEEVK
-99 KEEEVK
+99 KETAK
-105 PAPVKKEEPKKEVA
+105 PEVKKEAA

-133 NDVIASSDEGF
+133 NDVIASSNEGF
-144 ENAAPAAVTTGKVL
+144 ENQAVAVTTTGKVL
-158 ATPVARKMAADLG
+158 ATPVARKMAADLK
-171 VTLTTVKGSG
+171 VDLSKLKGTGESG
-181 ENGRVMKAD
+181 RIMKAD
-190 ILSASQTVARPA
+190 IQAAAGSQGSSISAPSSVSFA
-202 APQSYTP
+202 APS
-209 TTQAMPALPK
+209 MPALPK
-219 DGVKRVKISK
+219 DGVRRVKISK

-238 NTANIVIPSTTL
+238 NTANLVIPSTTL
-250 MDEIDITKLVEFRKS
+250 MDEIDVTKLVEFRKS
-265 QKDKLAEK
+265 QKAKLEEK
-273 GIKLTFLPFIVKA
+273 GIKLTYLPFIVKA

-292 EYPLF
+292 DFPIF
-297 NASFDHDTDEIVF
+297 NASFDHESEEVVY
-310 KDFINIGIAVD
+310 KDFVNVGIAVD

-330 VKNADSKS
+330 VKNADQKS
-338 IVSLAQ
+338 IVTLAK
-344 EIEALGTATRNR
+344 EIEALGAATRAR
-356 TVKLED
+356 TVKLEE

-395 GSIYRKPVVEGEQI
+395 GSIYRKPVVEGDQI

-431 GRFLIKVKELL
+431 GRFLMKVKELL
-442 ADPMQIFLFLS
+442 SDPMQIFLFLS

>member
-1 MYDFKFTDIGEG
+1 MYDFKFSDIGEG

-21 WFFKVGDTVKDGDV
+21 WFFKVGDKVKEGDV

-52 SGVITKLG
+52 TGIITKLG
-60 AEVGQTIHVGETLVL
+60 AQVGQTIHVGETLVM
-75 IDETGKGAP
+75 IDDTGKGAS
-84 APAPVVKEEVKPAVV
+84 PVASAFTSKAE
-99 KEEEVK
+99 
-105 PAPVKKEEPKKEVA
+105 VKKEAPKPEVKKQAA

-133 NDVIASSDEGF
+133 NDVIASSNEGF
-144 ENAAPAAVTTGKVL
+144 ENSSVVVASSNAKVL
-158 ATPVARKMAADLG
+158 ATPVARKMAADLK
-171 VTLTTVKGSG
+171 VDLSKLKGSG
-181 ENGRVMKAD
+181 ESGRVMKAD
-190 ILSASQTVARPA
+190 IQAAAKSQGSTSTGTSSVSFA
-202 APQSYTP
+202 APSMP
-209 TTQAMPALPK
+209 TLPK

-238 NTANIVIPSTTL
+238 NTANLVIPSTTL
-250 MDEIDITKLVEFRKS
+250 MDEIDVTKLVEFRKS
-265 QKDKLAEK
+265 QKAKLEEK

-292 EYPLF
+292 DYPIF
-297 NASFDHDTDEIVF
+297 NASFDHETEEVVF

-330 VKNADSKS
+330 VKHADQKS
-338 IVSLAQ
+338 IVTLAK
-344 EIEALGTATRNR
+344 EIEALGAATRAR
-356 TVKLED
+356 TVKLDE

-431 GRFLIKVKELL
+431 GRFLMKVKELL
-442 ADPMQIFLFLS
+442 SDPMQIFLFLS

>member
-21 WFFKVGDTVKDGDV
+21 WFFKVGDKVKEGDV

-52 SGVITKLG
+52 TGIITKLG
-60 AEVGQTIHVGETLVL
+60 ASVGQTIHVGETLVM
-75 IDETGKGAP
+75 IDESGKGVVADAEAP
-84 APAPVVKEEVKPAVV
+84 KAE
-99 KEEEVK
+99 
-105 PAPVKKEEPKKEVA
+105 VKKEAPKPEVKKQAA

-133 NDVIASSDEGF
+133 NDVIASSNEGF
-144 ENAAPAAVTTGKVL
+144 ENNAVAVENPGKVL
-158 ATPVARKMAADLG
+158 ATPVARKMAADLK
-171 VTLTTVKGSG
+171 VDISKLKGSG
-181 ENGRVMKAD
+181 EHGRIMKAD
-190 ILSASQTVARPA
+190 IQAAANSTTVSTATSQTTSSFALPSV
-202 APQSYTP
+202 SMP
-209 TTQAMPALPK
+209 TLPK

-229 LRQAIVKAM
+229 LRQAIVKSM
-238 NTANIVIPSTTL
+238 NTANLVIPSTTL
-250 MDEIDITKLVEFRKS
+250 MDEIDVTKLVEFRKS
-265 QKDKLAEK
+265 QKAKLEEK
-273 GIKLTFLPFIVKA
+273 GIKLTYLPFIVKA

-292 EYPLF
+292 DYPIF
-297 NASFDHDTDEIVF
+297 NASFDHEAEEIVY
-310 KDFINIGIAVD
+310 KDFINIGVAVD

-330 VKNADSKS
+330 VKHADQKS
-338 IVSLAQ
+338 IVTLAK
-344 EIEALGTATRNR
+344 EIETLGAATRAR
-356 TVKLED
+356 TVKLEE

-387 PELAILGI
+387 PELAILGV
-395 GSIYRKPVVEGEQI
+395 GSIYRKPVVEGDQI

-431 GRFLIKVKELL
+431 GRFLLKVKELL
-442 ADPMQIFLFLS
+442 SDPMQIFLFLS

>member
-21 WFFKVGDTVKDGDV
+21 WFFKVGDKVKDGDV

-52 SGVITKLG
+52 SGIITKLG

-75 IDETGKGAP
+75 IDDTGKGGATVAPPAQTEVKKEAP
-84 APAPVVKEEVKPAVV
+84 APE
-99 KEEEVK
+99 
-105 PAPVKKEEPKKEVA
+105 VKKEKA

-133 NDVIASSDEGF
+133 NDVIASSNEGF
-144 ENAAPAAVTTGKVL
+144 ENHSTPTVQPSGKVL
-158 ATPVARKMAADLG
+158 ATPVARKMAADLK
-171 VTLTTVKGSG
+171 VDLTKLKGTG
-181 ENGRVMKAD
+181 ERGRIMKAD
-190 ILSASQTVARPA
+190 IQAAAKTQGSSAGATSSFT
-202 APQSYTP
+202 APS
-209 TTQAMPALPK
+209 MPALPK

-229 LRQAIVKAM
+229 LRQAIVKSM
-238 NTANIVIPSTTL
+238 NTANLVIPSTTL
-250 MDEIDITKLVEFRKS
+250 MDEIDVSKLVEFRKS
-265 QKDKLAEK
+265 QKAKLEEK
-273 GIKLTFLPFIVKA
+273 GIKLTYLPFIVKA

-292 EYPLF
+292 EYPIF
-297 NASFDHDTDEIVF
+297 NASFDHEAEEIVY
-310 KDFINIGIAVD
+310 KDFINIGLAVD

-330 VKNADSKS
+330 VKQADQKS
-338 IVSLAQ
+338 IVTLAK
-344 EIEALGTATRNR
+344 EIETLGTATRAR

-362 LQNGT
+362 LQQGT

-395 GSIYRKPVVEGEQI
+395 GSIYRKPVVEGEDI

-431 GRFLIKVKELL
+431 GRFLLKVKELL
-442 ADPMQIFLFLS
+442 SDPMQIFLFLS

>member
-1 MYDFKFTDIGEG
+1 MYDFKFSDIGEG

-21 WFFKVGDTVKDGDV
+21 WFFKVGDKVKEGDV

-52 SGVITKLG
+52 NGVITKLG
-60 AEVGQTIHVGETLVL
+60 AEVGQTIHVGETLVM
-75 IDETGKGAP
+75 IDDTGKGATPVAPPP
-84 APAPVVKEEVKPAVV
+84 APKAE
-99 KEEEVK
+99 
-105 PAPVKKEEPKKEVA
+105 VKKEPAKPEVKKEAA

-133 NDVIASSDEGF
+133 NDVIASSNEGF
-144 ENAAPAAVTTGKVL
+144 ENSNVVVASSNAKVL
-158 ATPVARKMAADLG
+158 ATPVARKMAADLK
-171 VTLTTVKGSG
+171 VDLSLLKGSG
-181 ENGRVMKAD
+181 ESGRVMKAD
-190 ILSASQTVARPA
+190 IQAASKSQGSSSPSVASSTSFV
-202 APQSYTP
+202 APS
-209 TTQAMPALPK
+209 MPALPK

-238 NTANIVIPSTTL
+238 NTANLVIPSTTL
-250 MDEIDITKLVEFRKS
+250 MDEIDVTKLVEFRKS
-265 QKDKLAEK
+265 QKAKLEEK

-292 EYPLF
+292 DYPIF
-297 NASFDHDTDEIVF
+297 NASFDHDTEEVVF

-330 VKNADSKS
+330 VKHADQKS
-338 IVSLAQ
+338 IVTLAK
-344 EIEALGTATRNR
+344 EIEALGAATRAR
-356 TVKLED
+356 TVKLDE
-362 LQNGT
+362 LQHGT

-395 GSIYRKPVVEGEQI
+395 GSIYRKPVVEGDQI

-431 GRFLIKVKELL
+431 GRFLMKVKELL
-442 ADPMQIFLFLS
+442 SDPMQIFLFLS

>member
-21 WFFKVGDTVKDGDV
+21 WFFKVGDRVKDGDV

-43 VNAEIPAPV
+43 VNAELPSPV
-52 SGVITKLG
+52 NGIIVKLG
-60 AEVGQTIHVGETLVL
+60 AEVGQTIHVGETVVI
-75 IDETGKGAP
+75 IDDSTDGSAAAKP
-84 APAPVVKEEVKPAVV
+84 EVKVEAV
-99 KEEEVK
+99 KPEVK
-105 PAPVKKEEPKKEVA
+105 VEAAKPEVKKEAA

-144 ENAAPAAVTTGKVL
+144 ENSQAAETTSTKVL
-158 ATPVARKMAADLG
+158 ATPVARKMAADLR
-171 VTLTTVKGSG
+171 VDLTKVKGTG
-181 ENGRVMKAD
+181 ESGRVMKAD
-190 ILSASQTVARPA
+190 IQKAASSNPTVSATPAVSTSASFVAP
-202 APQSYTP
+202 S
-209 TTQAMPALPK
+209 MPALPK
-219 DGVKRVKISK
+219 EGVRRVKITK

-238 NTANIVIPSTTL
+238 NTANLVIPATTL
-250 MDEIDITKLVEFRKS
+250 MDEFDVSKLVEFRKS

-292 EYPLF
+292 EYPIF
-297 NASFDHDTDEIVF
+297 NASFDHEAEEIVF

-338 IVSLAQ
+338 IVTLAQ
-344 EIEALGTATRNR
+344 EIEALGAATRNR
-356 TVKLED
+356 TVKMED

-395 GSIYRKPVVEGEQI
+395 GSIYKKPVVENDQI
-409 VIRDVLPLSL
+409 VIREVLPLSL
-419 TIDHRVIDGADG
+419 SIDHRVIDGADG
-431 GRFLIKVKELL
+431 GRFLSKVKELL

>member
-1 MYDFKFTDIGEG
+1 MYDFKFSDIGEG

-21 WFFKVGDTVKDGDV
+21 WFFKVGDKVKEGDV

-52 SGVITKLG
+52 NGVITKLG
-60 AEVGQTIHVGETLVL
+60 AEVGQTIHVGETLVM
-75 IDETGKGAP
+75 IDDTGKGASP
-84 APAPVVKEEVKPAVV
+84 VAAAPAPKAE
-99 KEEEVK
+99 
-105 PAPVKKEEPKKEVA
+105 VKKEAPKPEVKKEAA

-133 NDVIASSDEGF
+133 NDVIASSNEGF
-144 ENAAPAAVTTGKVL
+144 ENSSVVVAPSNAKVL
-158 ATPVARKMAADLG
+158 ATPVARKMAADLK
-171 VTLTTVKGSG
+171 VDLSKLKGSG
-181 ENGRVMKAD
+181 ESGRVMKAD
-190 ILSASQTVARPA
+190 IQAAAKTQGSTSPSVASSTSFA
-202 APQSYTP
+202 APS
-209 TTQAMPALPK
+209 MPALPK

-238 NTANIVIPSTTL
+238 NTANLVIPSTTL
-250 MDEIDITKLVEFRKS
+250 MDEIDVTKLVEFRKS
-265 QKDKLAEK
+265 QKAKLEEK

-292 EYPLF
+292 DYPIF
-297 NASFDHDTDEIVF
+297 NASFDHETEEVVF

-330 VKNADSKS
+330 VKHADQKS
-338 IVSLAQ
+338 IVTLAK
-344 EIEALGTATRNR
+344 EIEALGAATRAR
-356 TVKLED
+356 TVKLDE

-395 GSIYRKPVVEGEQI
+395 GSIYRKPVVEGDQI

-431 GRFLIKVKELL
+431 GRFLMKVKELL
-442 ADPMQIFLFLS
+442 SDPMQIFLFLS

>member
-21 WFFKVGDTVKDGDV
+21 WFFKVGDKVKEGDV

-52 SGVITKLG
+52 TGIITKLG

-75 IDETGKGAP
+75 IDDTGKG
-84 APAPVVKEEVKPAVV
+84 VVATAVVTPEPEVKKDAP
-99 KEEEVK
+99 K
-105 PAPVKKEEPKKEVA
+105 PEVKKEKA

-133 NDVIASSDEGF
+133 NDVIASSNEGF
-144 ENAAPAAVTTGKVL
+144 ENTSSTPVSNTGKVL
-158 ATPVARKMAADLG
+158 ATPVARKMAADLK
-171 VTLTTVKGSG
+171 VDLNTLKGTG
-181 ENGRVMKAD
+181 DHGRIMKAD
-190 ILSASQTVARPA
+190 IQSAAKSQGSAVA
-202 APQSYTP
+202 STTSTFSTP
-209 TTQAMPALPK
+209 AMPALPK

-229 LRQAIVKAM
+229 LRQAIVKSM
-238 NTANIVIPSTTL
+238 NTANLVIPSTTL
-250 MDEIDITKLVEFRKS
+250 MDEIDVSKLVEFRKS
-265 QKDKLAEK
+265 QKAKLEEK
-273 GIKLTFLPFIVKA
+273 GVKLTYLPFIVKA

-292 EYPLF
+292 DYPIF
-297 NASFDHDTDEIVF
+297 NASFDHDSEEIVY
-310 KDFINIGIAVD
+310 KDFINIGLAVD

-330 VKNADSKS
+330 VKNADQKS
-338 IVSLAQ
+338 IVTLAK
-344 EIEALGTATRNR
+344 EIETLGAATRAR
-356 TVKLED
+356 TIKLED
-362 LQNGT
+362 LQQGT

-387 PELAILGI
+387 PELAILGV
-395 GSIYRKPVVEGEQI
+395 GSIYRKPVVEGDQI

-431 GRFLIKVKELL
+431 GRFLLKVKELL
-442 ADPMQIFLFLS
+442 SDPMQIFLFLS

>member
-1 MYDFKFTDIGEG
+1 
-13 LHEGQILK
+13 
-21 WFFKVGDTVKDGDV
+21 VA
-35 LCVVETDK
+35 
-43 VNAEIPAPV
+43 N
-52 SGVITKLG
+52 
-60 AEVGQTIHVGETLVL
+60 
-75 IDETGKGAP
+75 AP
-84 APAPVVKEEVKPAVV
+84 AFVAP
-99 KEEEVK
+99 
-105 PAPVKKEEPKKEVA
+105 
-119 EEKGAAVV
+119 
-127 GEVVVS
+127 S
-133 NDVIASSDEGF
+133 
-144 ENAAPAAVTTGKVL
+144 
-158 ATPVARKMAADLG
+158 
-171 VTLTTVKGSG
+171 
-181 ENGRVMKAD
+181 
-190 ILSASQTVARPA
+190 
-202 APQSYTP
+202 
-209 TTQAMPALPK
+209 MPALPK
-219 DGVKRVKISK
+219 EGVRRVKITK

-238 NTANIVIPSTTL
+238 NTANMLIPATTL
-250 MDEIDITKLVEFRKS
+250 MDEIDVSKLVEFRKS

-292 EYPLF
+292 EYPIF
-297 NASFDHDTDEIVF
+297 NASFDHESEEIVF

-344 EIEALGTATRNR
+344 EIEALGAATRNR

-395 GSIYRKPVVEGEQI
+395 GSIYKKPVVENDQI
-409 VIRDVLPLSL
+409 VIREVLPLSL
-419 TIDHRVIDGADG
+419 SIDHRVIDGADG
-431 GRFLIKVKELL
+431 GRFLSKVKELL

>member
-1 MYDFKFTDIGEG
+1 MYDFKFSDIGEG

-21 WFFKVGDTVKDGDV
+21 WFFKVGDKVKEGDV

-60 AEVGQTIHVGETLVL
+60 AQVGQTIHVGETLVM
-75 IDETGKGAP
+75 IDDNAKGA
-84 APAPVVKEEVKPAVV
+84 APVAT
-99 KEEEVK
+99 
-105 PAPVKKEEPKKEVA
+105 APKAEVKKETPKPEVKKQAA

-133 NDVIASSDEGF
+133 NDVIASSNEGF
-144 ENAAPAAVTTGKVL
+144 ENSAVTVVSSNVKVL
-158 ATPVARKMAADLG
+158 ATPVARKMAADLK
-171 VTLTTVKGSG
+171 VDLSKLKGTG
-181 ENGRVMKAD
+181 ESGRVMKAD
-190 ILSASQTVARPA
+190 IQAAAKSQGTSSVATASVSFA
-202 APQSYTP
+202 APS
-209 TTQAMPALPK
+209 MPSLPK

-238 NTANIVIPSTTL
+238 NTANVVIPSTTL
-250 MDEIDITKLVEFRKS
+250 MDEIDVTKLVEFRKS
-265 QKDKLAEK
+265 QKAKLEEK
-273 GIKLTFLPFIVKA
+273 GIKLTYLPFIVKA

-292 EYPLF
+292 DYPIF
-297 NASFDHDTDEIVF
+297 NASFDHESEEIVY
-310 KDFINIGIAVD
+310 KDFVNIGVAVD

-330 VKNADSKS
+330 VKNADQKS
-338 IVSLAQ
+338 IVTLAK
-344 EIEALGTATRNR
+344 EIEALGAATRAR
-356 TVKLED
+356 TVKLEE

-395 GSIYRKPVVEGEQI
+395 GSIYRKPVVEGDQI

-419 TIDHRVIDGADG
+419 SIDHRVIDGADG
-431 GRFLIKVKELL
+431 GRF
-442 ADPMQIFLFLS
+442 

>member
-1 MYDFKFTDIGEG
+1 MYDFKFSDIGEG

-21 WFFKVGDTVKDGDV
+21 WFFKVGDKVKEGDV

-52 SGVITKLG
+52 NGVITKLG
-60 AEVGQTIHVGETLVL
+60 AEVGQTIHVGETLVM
-75 IDETGKGAP
+75 IDDTGKGATPVAP
-84 APAPVVKEEVKPAVV
+84 APAPKAE
-99 KEEEVK
+99 
-105 PAPVKKEEPKKEVA
+105 VKKEPAKPEVKKEAA

-133 NDVIASSDEGF
+133 NDVIASSNEGF
-144 ENAAPAAVTTGKVL
+144 ENSNVVVASSNAKVL
-158 ATPVARKMAADLG
+158 ATPVARKMAADLK
-171 VTLTTVKGSG
+171 VDFSLLKGSG
-181 ENGRVMKAD
+181 ESGRVMKAD
-190 ILSASQTVARPA
+190 IQAASKSQGSSSPSVASSTSFA
-202 APQSYTP
+202 APS
-209 TTQAMPALPK
+209 MPALPK

-238 NTANIVIPSTTL
+238 NTANLVIPSTTL
-250 MDEIDITKLVEFRKS
+250 MDEIDVTKLVEFRKS
-265 QKDKLAEK
+265 QKAKLEEK

-292 EYPLF
+292 DHPIF
-297 NASFDHDTDEIVF
+297 NASFDHETEEVVF

-330 VKNADSKS
+330 VKHADQKS
-338 IVSLAQ
+338 IVTLAK
-344 EIEALGTATRNR
+344 EIEALGAATRAR
-356 TVKLED
+356 TVKLDE
-362 LQNGT
+362 LQHGT

-395 GSIYRKPVVEGEQI
+395 GSIYRKPVVEGDQI

-431 GRFLIKVKELL
+431 GRFLMKVKELL
-442 ADPMQIFLFLS
+442 SDPMQIFLFLS

>member
-1 MYDFKFTDIGEG
+1 MYDFKFSDIGEG

-21 WFFKVGDTVKDGDV
+21 WFFKVGDKVKEGDV

-52 SGVITKLG
+52 SGIITKLG
-60 AEVGQTIHVGETLVL
+60 AQVGQTIHVGETLVM
-75 IDETGKGAP
+75 IDDTGKGATP
-84 APAPVVKEEVKPAVV
+84 VAAAPAPKAEVKKDAP
-99 KEEEVK
+99 KPEVK
-105 PAPVKKEEPKKEVA
+105 KQAA

-133 NDVIASSDEGF
+133 NDVIASSNEGF
-144 ENAAPAAVTTGKVL
+144 ENSSVVVTSSNAKVL
-158 ATPVARKMAADLG
+158 ATPVARKMAADLK
-171 VTLTTVKGSG
+171 VDLSKLKGSG
-181 ENGRVMKAD
+181 ESGRVMKAD
-190 ILSASQTVARPA
+190 IQAAAKSQGSTSTGTSSLSFA
-202 APQSYTP
+202 TP
-209 TTQAMPALPK
+209 SMPTLPK

-238 NTANIVIPSTTL
+238 NTANLVIPSTTL
-250 MDEIDITKLVEFRKS
+250 MDEIDVTKLVEFRKS
-265 QKDKLAEK
+265 QKAKLEEK

-292 EYPLF
+292 DYPIF
-297 NASFDHDTDEIVF
+297 NASFDHDTEEVVF

-330 VKNADSKS
+330 VKHADQKS
-338 IVSLAQ
+338 IVTLAK
-344 EIEALGTATRNR
+344 EIEALGAATRAR
-356 TVKLED
+356 TVKLDE

-395 GSIYRKPVVEGEQI
+395 GSIYRKPVVEGDQI

-419 TIDHRVIDGADG
+419 TIDHRVIDGANG
-431 GRFLIKVKELL
+431 GRFLMKVKELL
-442 ADPMQIFLFLS
+442 SDPMQIFLFLS

>member
-1 MYDFKFTDIGEG
+1 MYDFKFSDIGEG

-21 WFFKVGDTVKDGDV
+21 WFFKVGDKVKEGDV

-52 SGVITKLG
+52 NGVITKLG
-60 AEVGQTIHVGETLVL
+60 AEVGQTIHVGETLVM
-75 IDETGKGAP
+75 IDDTGKGATPVAP
-84 APAPVVKEEVKPAVV
+84 APAPKAE
-99 KEEEVK
+99 
-105 PAPVKKEEPKKEVA
+105 VKKEPAKPEVKKEAA

-133 NDVIASSDEGF
+133 NDVIASSNEGF
-144 ENAAPAAVTTGKVL
+144 ENSNVVVASSNAKVL
-158 ATPVARKMAADLG
+158 ATPVARKMAADLK
-171 VTLTTVKGSG
+171 VDLSLLKGSG
-181 ENGRVMKAD
+181 ESGRVMKAD
-190 ILSASQTVARPA
+190 IQAASKSQGSSSPSVASSTSFA
-202 APQSYTP
+202 APS
-209 TTQAMPALPK
+209 MPALPK

-238 NTANIVIPSTTL
+238 NTANLVIPSTTL
-250 MDEIDITKLVEFRKS
+250 MDEIDVTKLVEFRKS
-265 QKDKLAEK
+265 QKAKLEEK

-292 EYPLF
+292 DYPIF
-297 NASFDHDTDEIVF
+297 NASFDHETEEVVF

-330 VKNADSKS
+330 VKHADQKS
-338 IVSLAQ
+338 IVTLAK
-344 EIEALGTATRNR
+344 EIEALGAATRAR
-356 TVKLED
+356 TVKLDE
-362 LQNGT
+362 LQHGT

-395 GSIYRKPVVEGEQI
+395 GSIYRKPVVEGDQI

-431 GRFLIKVKELL
+431 GRFLMKVKELL
-442 ADPMQIFLFLS
+442 SDPMQIFLFLS